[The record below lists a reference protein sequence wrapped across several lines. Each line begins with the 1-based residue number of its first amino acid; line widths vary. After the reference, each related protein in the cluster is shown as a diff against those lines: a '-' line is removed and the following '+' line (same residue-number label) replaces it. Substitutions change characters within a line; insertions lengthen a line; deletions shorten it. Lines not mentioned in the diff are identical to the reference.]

1 MSARD
6 VFIELKERG
15 SSARTGREQEPRCFE
30 LGGSKMEMADA
41 RLDGAFRERLPVV
54 GDFLGRNSVIQYD
67 KAITHGHQYP
77 IWNLKQPKNTPGE
90 HT

>member
-41 RLDGAFRERLPVV
+41 RLDGAFRAPARGWLQRMGTRRRVV
-54 GDFLGRNSVIQYD
+54 LART
-67 KAITHGHQYP
+67 ACAACITWTLFQLFPLHFACS
-77 IWNLKQPKNTPGE
+77 
-90 HT
+90 